1 MKLLDRKNESGRVA
15 YLFLYFMG
23 APVGLLLVLWVLF
36 GNNLFAA
43 G

>member
-1 MKLLDRKNESGRVA
+1 MKAQNGRVA
-15 YLFLYFMG
+15 YLILWLLG

-36 GNNLFAA
+36 GSNLLAP